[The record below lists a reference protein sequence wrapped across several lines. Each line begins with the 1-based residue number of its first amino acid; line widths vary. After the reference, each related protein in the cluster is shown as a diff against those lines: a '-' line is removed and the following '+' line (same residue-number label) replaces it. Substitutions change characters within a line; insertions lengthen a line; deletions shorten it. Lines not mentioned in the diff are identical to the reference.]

1 MTERA
6 PAMDDATLKIGL
18 LMESA
23 HAHQRMAESQL
34 EQLRTHTQD
43 LDGVVRD
50 EIRRTLIA
58 ELQEVTAE
66 SKRAAQALH
75 GVKRAANMRGLLWSV
90 VIAVLSTAV
99 PGAMAHWILPSA
111 AEIDALR
118 VRRDHLREDVS
129 RLEQRGGRADLRRC
143 GSPERLCVRIDKSA
157 PAYGDKADYYIVQG
171 Y

>member
-6 PAMDDATLKIGL
+6 PGMDDTALKFGL

-23 HAHQRMAESQL
+23 QAHQKMAESQL
-34 EQLRTHTQD
+34 DRLRTHTQD

-66 SKRAAQALH
+66 SKRAAQALQ
-75 GVKRAANMRGLLWSV
+75 GVKRAANMRALLWSV
-90 VIAVLSTAV
+90 AVALLSTAI
-99 PGAMAHWILPSA
+99 PGAMAHWMLPST
-111 AEIDALR
+111 AEVDALR
-118 VRRDHLREDVS
+118 SRRDQLRADID
-129 RLEQRGGRADLRRC
+129 RLERRGGRADLRHC
-143 GSPERLCVRIDKSA
+143 GSPERLCVRVDKGA
-157 PAYGDKADYYIVQG
+157 PSYGEKGDYYIVQG